1 MIEPY
6 HKETVADLLKEGYR
20 PSLIAHYLSQRKTAT
35 VDEIAGMLGMERNRV
50 VGLLGGGKLTMT
62 VANPKDVENYNR
74 LEMRFASLVCQY
86 TVGK

>member
-1 MIEPY
+1 MIERHHPEAV
-6 HKETVADLLKEGYR
+6 KDLLREGYR
-20 PSLIAHYLSQRKTAT
+20 PSLIAHYLNERNVAT

-62 VANPKDVENYNR
+62 VANPKDVETYNR
-74 LEMRFASLVCQY
+74 LEMRFASLVCRY